1 MKDFYNYSLNGV
13 HHHIELNN
21 KIKITDQPKNEINLY
36 SQKLLLKY
44 VNDLFEK
51 YDIDYFIV
59 NNTLLGYKIFSGINI
74 FRNYIELTVMD
85 TYINKIEN
93 LKEKII
99 EDDFN
104 IIINEKYIKI
114 STVFINDHT
123 VTMFIYY
130 LKQDRETDQL
140 YTLIKDKTYYHKFYD
155 IYPLEKRE
163 YEDIMVSVPN
173 KIEKVL
179 KNYNIKTDC
188 IEFKNNKDDDTM
200 IF

>member
-1 MKDFYNYSLNGV
+1 MKDYYNYSLNGV
-13 HHHIELNN
+13 YHQIELNN
-21 KIKITDQPKNEINLY
+21 KIKISDKPKNAINLY

-44 VNDLFEK
+44 INDLFQK
-51 YDIDYFIV
+51 YDIDYFIA

-74 FRNYIELTVMD
+74 FKNYIELTVMD

-99 EDDFN
+99 ADDFN

-114 STVFINDHT
+114 STVFINECT

-130 LKQDRETDQL
+130 LNQDRAMAQL
-140 YTLIKDKTYYHKFYD
+140 HTVIKDKTYYHKFYD
-155 IYPLEKRE
+155 IYPLEKKE
-163 YEDIMVSVPN
+163 YEDIIVSVPN
-173 KIEKVL
+173 KIDKVL
-179 KNYNIKTDC
+179 KNYEIKTEN
-188 IEFKNNKDDDTM
+188 IVFSNNKEDDAM